1 MQLKTDFADLP
12 EALQYLTTEP
22 AMPDKT
28 VESLAHEAKIGDLIL
43 DNLNANQGTERGD
56 ALLGQSIQKLGAGR
70 SILLDK
76 NGRVI
81 AGNKTVAKFGE
92 VGLEDVVIVRTD
104 GKKLVAVQRTDLD
117 LDSPEGREM
126 ALADNRV
133 SEVNLSWDTEALAEI
148 GQEVDLGDWFTEEE
162 MAGWDVEVD
171 DFDPPSDEQDEE
183 TTADLIEQAEAG
195 GIESRVK
202 LGEIWKLGRHR
213 IACGD
218 STDEGN
224 VRKLLGGKVP
234 GMVWSDAPY
243 GISIV
248 ATNGYVGGG
257 DCNRTSIEECA
268 AKRLGSVGGSKPFG
282 SKDVRGTDGAS
293 NIVEVNKYA
302 PIIGDDTTDTA
313 INAYKTA
320 STIATKAV
328 HIWWGGNYFASAL
341 PDSSC
346 WLVWDKENTGN
357 FADAEL
363 AWCNHPSAVRI
374 FRHMWNGMVKASE
387 HGQKRVHPTQKPIA
401 LCEWA
406 FEKYGTDTDLIFDPF
421 LGSAPSIIA
430 AQKMPGSRTVY
441 GFELSPDYCE
451 VIIRRWEEFTGGVA
465 ELAGVLS

>member
-1 MQLKTDFADLP
+1 
-12 EALQYLTTEP
+12 
-22 AMPDKT
+22 MPDKT

-56 ALLGQSIQKLGAGR
+56 ALLGQSLQKLGAGR

-133 SEVNLSWDTEALAEI
+133 SEVNLSWDTEILAEI
-148 GQEVDLGDWFTEEE
+148 GQDVDLEGWFTEDE
-162 MAGWDVEVD
+162 MAGWDVELD

-183 TTADLIEQAEAG
+183 TTADLIEQAEEG
-195 GIESRVK
+195 GIESRVT
-202 LGEIWKLGRHR
+202 LGQIWKLGRHL

-224 VRKLLGGKVP
+224 VRKLLGGVLADCCWTDP
-234 GMVWSDAPY
+234 PY
-243 GISIV
+243 GVSYVGKTADALTIENDGDKNLPEFIKAAFRSINV
-248 ATNGYVGGG
+248 ALKPGSAVYVAHPSNALQQVFVNQFVESFSLRQQLVWVKNTFALGRSDYHYRHEPILFGYTNGGDGRRGRGG
-257 DCNRTSIEECA
+257 DNWHGDNCQD
-268 AKRLGSVGGSKPFG
+268 SVFEVDKP
-282 SKDVRGTDGAS
+282 SR
-293 NIVEVNKYA
+293 
-302 PIIGDDTTDTA
+302 
-313 INAYKTA
+313 
-320 STIATKAV
+320 
-328 HIWWGGNYFASAL
+328 
-341 PDSSC
+341 
-346 WLVWDKENTGN
+346 
-357 FADAEL
+357 
-363 AWCNHPSAVRI
+363 
-374 FRHMWNGMVKASE
+374 NG
-387 HGQKRVHPTQKPIA
+387 VHPTMKPIELIEA
-401 LCEWA
+401 MLVNSTHGHSVL
-406 FEKYGTDTDLIFDPF
+406 FEPF
-421 LGSAPSIIA
+421 LGSGSTLIA

-465 ELAGVLS
+465 ELAGHL